1 MKIEA
6 WLIID
11 ADKII
16 LTVVVVVGKRQFLF
30 LKQISKNLRF
40 RLDFP
45 V

>member
-1 MKIEA
+1 MKIET

-11 ADKII
+11 ANKII
-16 LTVVVVVGKRQFLF
+16 LTVVVVEKRQFLF
-30 LKQISKNLRF
+30 LKKISKNFHF